1 MAEMNDIVR
10 VAVDAY
16 HGNVQ
21 KYSNAESMKLLRE
34 ALVAA
39 NNGSTK
45 LDYRAIRDG
54 KCNGLFTLIEEI
66 LSRTINEGLQGDEFF
81 MSMVDY
87 RNLALG
93 DKNIFLVEDDDLF
106 TVAEVAEGTQ
116 GLRRQRL
123 GGVNE
128 ISIPTSLKG
137 VKIYEEL
144 NRVLAGQVDFNAF
157 IRKVSE
163 SFRRKM
169 LDEIYTLWTGVTAN
183 DLGGSTYYRAAGAY
197 DEDALLELVSH
208 VEAAAGGKPAT
219 IIGTKVAL
227 RNLAPSIQGNDS
239 KSDLY
244 NMGLI
249 A

>member
-54 KCNGLFTLIEEI
+54 KCSGLFTLIEEI
-66 LSRTINEGLQGDEFF
+66 LTRTINEGLTGDEFF

-93 DKNIFLVEDDDLF
+93 DKNIFLVEDSDLF
-106 TVAEVAEGTQ
+106 TVSEVAEGTQ

-123 GGVNE
+123 GGFNE
-128 ISIPTSLKG
+128 VSIPTSLKG

-169 LDEIYTLWTGVTAN
+169 LDEIYTLWTGITAN
-183 DLGGSTYYRAAGAY
+183 DLGGNTYYRTAAPY
-197 DEDALLELVSH
+197 DEDALLAMVSH

>member
-54 KCNGLFTLIEEI
+54 KCSGLFTLIEEI
-66 LSRTINEGLQGDEFF
+66 LSRTVVEGVQASDYWNA
-81 MSMVDY
+81 MVDF
-87 RNLALG
+87 RNIPLG
-93 DKNIFLVEDDDLF
+93 DKNLFVVEDSDLF
-106 TVAEVAEGTQ
+106 VVAEAAEGTQ
-116 GLRRQRL
+116 GIRRQRL
-123 GGVNE
+123 GGRSEV
-128 ISIPTSLKG
+128 SIPTSFKV

-144 NRVLAGQVDFNAF
+144 NRVLSGQVDFNYF

-163 SFRRKM
+163 SFQRYL
-169 LDEIYTLWTGVTAN
+169 LDSLYAIWMNATAFQ
-183 DLGGSTYYRAAGAY
+183 S
-197 DEDALLELVSH
+197 
-208 VEAAAGGKPAT
+208 
-219 IIGTKVAL
+219 
-227 RNLAPSIQGNDS
+227 
-239 KSDLY
+239 
-244 NMGLI
+244 
-249 A
+249 